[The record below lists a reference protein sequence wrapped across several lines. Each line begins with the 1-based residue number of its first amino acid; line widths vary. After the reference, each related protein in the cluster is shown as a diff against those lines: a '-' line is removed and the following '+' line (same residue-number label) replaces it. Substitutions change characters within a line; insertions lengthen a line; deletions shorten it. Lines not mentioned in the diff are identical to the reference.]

1 MSLFIGLSPAIAQNT
16 DLIGGQLAKTGVDS
30 SKTDT
35 TQVTQPGTYSV
46 SKDGLDAKVFYK
58 ATDSI
63 IYDVANEK
71 VHLYGAAEVK
81 FEEMTLQAEYIVF
94 DWIKK
99 TVTAEGVL
107 DSLGNKKGIPYFS
120 EEEDG
125 FTANKIIYDFE
136 KKVGKIYDVRTQEGE
151 GYIGGREVR
160 KNEKNE
166 LFIRDAFYT
175 TCNLD
180 HPHFKIESSKIK
192 AVPNNYIVTGPANLV
207 IEDVPTPLYLPFG
220 IFPIAKGQRSGLIL
234 PTYGESQ
241 TLGFFFKRGGYY
253 FAINDYMDLTLTGDV
268 YTRGSFG
275 LNVGSNFRKR
285 YKYNGSVRLSY
296 ANNKFGNVEDDNF
309 TRSRNFFTE
318 ISYNQDAKARPNSR
332 LSASIN
338 AGTNDYHSNNTL
350 ITDDYLS
357 NTFESSISY
366 SKTFQGSPFSL
377 SANLRHNQNT
387 NSKIINLT
395 LPDVTFSMRRIYPL
409 RKQVR
414 TGKRKWFEDVGV
426 SYTTNFRNLL
436 SAPDSTLFTSTT
448 LKNARYGMQHNIP
461 ISTSFKVAKH
471 ITLTPSANYRQVWY
485 YKTREYN
492 YQAALDSVF
501 IQDNTGFNVGQS
513 FNTGVRATTRIYG
526 VANFKGNRV
535 KALRHVVTPTV
546 GYEFQPDFGNPKFGY
561 WKQYATGD
569 SNAIGVPI
577 IRDYS
582 IFERG
587 VFGGPG
593 RGKRSGL
600 RFSLDNNI
608 EMKVGSKKDT
618 IRGEKKV
625 KIFESLN
632 ASTFYNF
639 AADSVKLDR
648 IRVGARTNLLNK
660 LNIVMNAT
668 YDPYIRNS
676 DGQRLNTF
684 EWERNKRLARF
695 VNGSIRVNTSFSG
708 GKGVSRD
715 QTNQT
720 GEEVNNV
727 FNNLDDYVDF
737 NIPWSIRAGYVLNFN
752 NRGTINELGVLVDSV
767 AITQTLTASGELNLT
782 PKWKLAASTSYDWQR
797 KQFSATS
804 IEIIRDLH
812 CWEMRFYWIPF
823 GPRQSYNFTLNV
835 KSSVLQDLKI
845 NRRRDWFDY

>member
-1 MSLFIGLSPAIAQNT
+1 MLLIGYSAAIGQNT
-16 DLIGGQLAKTGVDS
+16 DSIGGQLAKIAVDS

-35 TQVTQPGTYSV
+35 TQVTQSGSYSV
-46 SKDGLDAKVFYK
+46 SEDGLDAQVFYK

-71 VHLYGAAEVK
+71 VHLYGTAEVK
-81 FEEMTLQAEYIVF
+81 YEEMTLQAEYIVF
-94 DWIKK
+94 DWFEK

-107 DSLGNKKGIPYFS
+107 DSLGNKTGIPYFS

-160 KNEKNE
+160 KNEFNE
-166 LFIRDAFYT
+166 LFIKHAYYT

-180 HPHFKIESSKIK
+180 HPHFKIQSNKIK

-241 TLGFFFKRGGYY
+241 SLGFHFKRGGYY
-253 FAINDYMDLTLTGDV
+253 FAINDYMDLTLTGDI
-268 YTRGSFG
+268 YTRGSWAIEA
-275 LNVGSNFRKR
+275 GSNFRKR
-285 YKYNGSVRLSY
+285 YKYNGNVRLSY
-296 ANNKFGNVEDDNF
+296 TNTRYGNVEDDQF
-309 TRSRNFFTE
+309 RRRRDFFTQ

-338 AGTNDYHSNNTL
+338 LGTSDYHENNVTITEDYNSN
-350 ITDDYLS
+350 S
-357 NTFESSISY
+357 FESSVSY

-387 NSKIINLT
+387 NTKLVNLT
-395 LPDVTFSMRRIYPL
+395 LPDVTLSMRRIYPL

-414 TGKRKWFEDVGV
+414 KGKRQWYEDVGV
-426 SYTTNFRNLL
+426 SYTNSIRNLL
-436 SAPDSTLFTSTT
+436 TSPDSTLFTSST
-448 LKNARYGMQHNIP
+448 LKNARYGMQHNVP
-461 ISTSFKVAKH
+461 ITTSFKVAKH
-471 ITLTPSANYRQVWY
+471 LTITPSANYRQVWY
-485 YKTREYN
+485 YKTRDYEYDSG
-492 YQAALDSVF
+492 LDSV
-501 IQDNTGFNVGQS
+501 IVQDVNGFKVGQS
-513 FNTGVRATTRIYG
+513 FNTGVSATTRFYG

-535 KALRHVVTPTV
+535 KALRHVVRPTI
-546 GYEFQPDFGNPKFGY
+546 GYEYQPDFGSDNFGY
-561 WKQYATGD
+561 WQQHATGD
-569 SNAIGVPI
+569 STDLGVPVM
-577 IRDYS
+577 RDYS

-600 RFSLDNNI
+600 RFSVDNNI

-618 IRGEKKV
+618 VSGEKKV
-625 KIFESLN
+625 KIFESVN

-660 LNIVMNAT
+660 LNITMNAA
-668 YDPYIRNS
+668 YDPYVRNS
-676 DGQRLNTF
+676 LGQRLNTF
-684 EWERNKRLARF
+684 EWDRNRRPVRF
-695 VNGSIRVNTSFSG
+695 VNGSIRMSTSFKG
-708 GKGVSRD
+708 GKGAN
-715 QTNQT
+715 TNQT
-720 GEEVNNV
+720 SQTGDEVDQV
-727 FNNLDDYVDF
+727 FANLGDYVDF
-737 NIPWSIRAGYVLNFN
+737 NIPWSFNASYVLNFN
-752 NRGTINELGVLVDSV
+752 NRGTVNELGELVDSV
-767 AITQTLTASGELNLT
+767 AITQTLTGRGELNLT
-782 PKWKLAASTSYDWQR
+782 PKWKIDVSTAYDFQS
-797 KQFSATS
+797 KKFSSTS

-835 KSSVLQDLKI
+835 KSAVLQDLKI
-845 NRRRDWFDY
+845 NRRRDWFDF